1 MYLIHNRLESWHR
14 LVIEVVQAQPIE
26 FGVGFSSLRVWV
38 SKDAF
43 TRVYFGDFSIGN
55 TPADG
60 NNIFFDIC
68 GGYDPVNDVVESIT
82 SGAFDVMNLLWFEG
96 AESLFQ
102 DSSGMLFCL
111 FLSPN

>member
-1 MYLIHNRLESWHR
+1 M
-14 LVIEVVQAQPIE
+14 
-26 FGVGFSSLRVWV
+26 

-60 NNIFFDIC
+60 NNIFFDLC

-82 SGAFDVMNLLWFEG
+82 SGAFDVMNFLWFEG

-102 DSSGMLFCL
+102 DSSGM
-111 FLSPN
+111 FLVVVFIS